1 MDNGTTTNYNPM
13 AWDWSYLLGQAA
25 TFGMHLLGAIAIF
38 VIGYFVAAFLAKMLD
53 KVLERVGF
61 DRMIERGGIK
71 RAMSGT
77 GWDPSTLVS
86 KVVFYALMLVVLS
99 LALSVFGPNPM
110 TQALNQ
116 FIAFF
121 PNILVAIVIVV
132 VAAAIASAVR
142 DIVQG
147 AIGGLNYGRPLAT
160 AAYVGILMM
169 GVFMALNQLHIAP
182 EIINGLWYAMLAIV
196 VGVTVVAVGG
206 GGIRPMEDRWR
217 GALGRVERE
226 VPRLANEVSNSSTT
240 MNQPT
245 TVGVYPTTPATPGT
259 VYPQNNPGNSGYV
272 S

>member
-1 MDNGTTTNYNPM
+1 MNNGTTANYNPM

-25 TFGMHLLGAIAIF
+25 TFGLKLLGAIAIF
-38 VIGYFVAAFLAKMLD
+38 VIGYFVAAAIAKLLD
-53 KVLERVGF
+53 KGLERLGF

-86 KVVFYALMLVVLS
+86 KVVFYTLMLFVLS
-99 LALSVFGPNPM
+99 FALNVFGPNPM
-110 TQALNQ
+110 TQILNQ

-121 PNILVAIVIVV
+121 PNILVALFIVV
-132 VAAAIASAVR
+132 IAASIAAAVR
-142 DIVQG
+142 DIVTG
-147 AIGGLNYGRPLAT
+147 ALGGLNYGKPLAT

-217 GALGRVERE
+217 GAMNRIDQE
-226 VPRLANEVSNSSTT
+226 VPRLANEVSNNSTT

-259 VYPQNNPGNSGYV
+259 VYPQNNPNSGYI